1 MSYQSAIEKFESKI
15 NSNNPIKKNKM
26 KKETPADVA
35 KDAIFKI
42 IESRNL
48 NYPSH
53 SLQITITEGIE
64 TANNIHLVLKG
75 FQATKVG
82 YYMEDILG
90 NILTVTAVSN
100 SEVSISIFKEKK

>member
-1 MSYQSAIEKFESKI
+1 MSYQSAIEKFETKI

-26 KKETPADVA
+26 KKETQASVS

-48 NYPSH
+48 NYPH
-53 SLQITITEGIE
+53 PSLLLTLTEDIE
-64 TANNIHLVLKG
+64 DDNNIRLLLKG
-75 FQATKVG
+75 FEATKVG

-90 NILTVTAVSN
+90 NILNVTAVSN

>member
-1 MSYQSAIEKFESKI
+1 
-15 NSNNPIKKNKM
+15 M
-26 KKETPADVA
+26 KKETQASVS

-48 NYPSH
+48 NYPV
-53 SLQITITEGIE
+53 SLLLTLTEE
-64 TANNIHLVLKG
+64 FENDNNIHLLLKG
-75 FQATKVG
+75 YEATKVG

-90 NILTVTAVSN
+90 NILTVRAVSN